1 MNILI
6 GSNVHWWNAEAAYA
20 AVIAKLL
27 KDDGHRVIVLTRP
40 GSDNEKKLTNLGL
53 EVITEPDLNTQNPFK
68 LIQSYFQLK
77 NLLATENIQIV
88 NAHRSEGYPLY
99 AFAKRSLA
107 SFRLIRTR
115 GASRKVKPHWPNQ
128 ILHGKWTDALII
140 PGKVV
145 AERDLQGIDLPENS
159 PHLIHY
165 PIDILET
172 SLLET
177 QDNYR
182 KQFNIPENHQVLAVV
197 GRIRKEK
204 GHLLLA
210 ESFQL
215 LLEDFPQTILLILYR
230 DTPDDLPEM
239 LELQNRISELGI
251 EDKVRFDSER
261 EDIRQL
267 MNFADGGVVSSI
279 DSEVICR
286 VAVEFF
292 SVGTPVAA
300 MPTGCLPEIILE
312 GVNGS
317 LADQPTALSLKK
329 AMARML
335 DNLPQLSEGAREDA
349 ETRFDPETMLKKTIH
364 VFRQTL
370 HPEHE
375 NSEMA

>member
-1 MNILI
+1 M
-6 GSNVHWWNAEAAYA
+6 
-20 AVIAKLL
+20 
-27 KDDGHRVIVLTRP
+27 
-40 GSDNEKKLTNLGL
+40 
-53 EVITEPDLNTQNPFK
+53 
-68 LIQSYFQLK
+68 
-77 NLLATENIQIV
+77 
-88 NAHRSEGYPLY
+88 
-99 AFAKRSLA
+99 
-107 SFRLIRTR
+107 
-115 GASRKVKPHWPNQ
+115 
-128 ILHGKWTDALII
+128 
-140 PGKVV
+140 
-145 AERDLQGIDLPENS
+145 
-159 PHLIHY
+159 
-165 PIDILET
+165 
-172 SLLET
+172 ET

-197 GRIRKEK
+197 GRIRQEK

-239 LELQNRISELGI
+239 LELQSRIRELGI

-267 MNFADGGVVSSI
+267 MAFADGGVVSSI

-349 ETRFDPETMLKKTIH
+349 GTRFDPETMLKKTIH

>member
-40 GSDNEKKLTNLGL
+40 GSDNEKKLRNLGL

-197 GRIRKEK
+197 GRIRQEK
-204 GHLLLA
+204 GHLLLG

-239 LELQNRISELGI
+239 LELQNRIRELGI

-267 MNFADGGVVSSI
+267 MAFADGGVVSSI

-317 LADQPTALSLKK
+317 LADEPTALSLKK

-335 DNLPQLSEGAREDA
+335 NNLPQLSEGAREDA

>member
-40 GSDNEKKLTNLGL
+40 GSDNEKKLRNLGL

-128 ILHGKWTDALII
+128 ILHGKWTDAIII

-165 PIDILET
+165 PIDIQET

-177 QDNYR
+177 KENYR

-197 GRIRKEK
+197 GRIRQEK

-239 LELQNRISELGI
+239 LELQSRIRELGI

-317 LADQPTALSLKK
+317 LADEPTALSLKK

-364 VFRQTL
+364 VFQQTL

>member
-40 GSDNEKKLTNLGL
+40 GSDNEKKLRNLGL

-197 GRIRKEK
+197 GRIRQEK

-239 LELQNRISELGI
+239 LELQNRIRELGI

-267 MNFADGGVVSSI
+267 MGFADGGVVSSI

-317 LADQPTALSLKK
+317 LADEPTALSLKK

-364 VFRQTL
+364 VFQQTL

>member
-27 KDDGHRVIVLTRP
+27 KNEGHRVIVLTRP
-40 GSDNEKKLTNLGL
+40 GSDNEKKLRNLGL

-128 ILHGKWTDALII
+128 ILHGKWTDAIII

-197 GRIRKEK
+197 GRIRQEK

-239 LELQNRISELGI
+239 LELQNRIRELGI

-267 MNFADGGVVSSI
+267 MAFADGGVVSSI

-317 LADQPTALSLKK
+317 LADEPTALSLKK

-349 ETRFDPETMLKKTIH
+349 KTRFDPETMLKKTIH

>member
-40 GSDNEKKLTNLGL
+40 GSDNEKKLRNLGL

-197 GRIRKEK
+197 GRIRQEK

-239 LELQNRISELGI
+239 LELQNRIRELGI

-267 MNFADGGVVSSI
+267 MAFADGGVVSSI

-317 LADQPTALSLKK
+317 LADEPTALSLKK

-364 VFRQTL
+364 VFQQTL

>member
-40 GSDNEKKLTNLGL
+40 GSDNEKKLRNLGL

-128 ILHGKWTDALII
+128 ILHGKWTDAIII

-165 PIDILET
+165 PIDIPET

-182 KQFNIPENHQVLAVV
+182 KQFNIPQNHQVLAVV
-197 GRIRKEK
+197 GRIRQEK

-239 LELQNRISELGI
+239 LELQNRIRELGI

-267 MNFADGGVVSSI
+267 MAFADGGVVSSI

-317 LADQPTALSLKK
+317 LADEPTALSLKK

-364 VFRQTL
+364 VFQQTL

>member
-1 MNILI
+1 MNTLI

-27 KDDGHRVIVLTRP
+27 NEAGHRVIVLTRP
-40 GSDNEKKLTNLGL
+40 GSDNEKKLRNLGL

-128 ILHGKWTDALII
+128 ILHGKWTDAIII

-165 PIDILET
+165 PIDIPKT

-197 GRIRKEK
+197 GRIRQEK

-239 LELQNRISELGI
+239 LELQNRIRELGI

-261 EDIRQL
+261 EDIHQL
-267 MNFADGGVVSSI
+267 MAFADGGVVSSI

-292 SVGTPVAA
+292 SVRTPVAA

-317 LADQPTALSLKK
+317 LADEPTALSLKK

-349 ETRFDPETMLKKTIH
+349 ETRFYPETMLKKTIH
-364 VFRQTL
+364 VFQQTL

>member
-40 GSDNEKKLTNLGL
+40 GSDNEKKLRNLGL

-165 PIDILET
+165 PIDIRET

-182 KQFNIPENHQVLAVV
+182 EQFNIPENHQVLAVV
-197 GRIRKEK
+197 GRIRQEK

-230 DTPDDLPEM
+230 DPPDDLPEM
-239 LELQNRISELGI
+239 LELQNRIRELGI

-267 MNFADGGVVSSI
+267 MAFADGGVVSSI

-317 LADQPTALSLKK
+317 LADEPTALSLKK
-329 AMARML
+329 AIARML

-364 VFRQTL
+364 VFQQTL

>member
-40 GSDNEKKLTNLGL
+40 GSDNEKKLRNLGL

-77 NLLATENIQIV
+77 NLLATENIQII

-140 PGKVV
+140 PGRVV

-197 GRIRKEK
+197 GRIRQEK
-204 GHLLLA
+204 GHLLLT

-239 LELQNRISELGI
+239 LELQNRIRELGI

-267 MNFADGGVVSSI
+267 MAFADGGVVSSI

-317 LADQPTALSLKK
+317 LADEPTALSLKK

-364 VFRQTL
+364 VFQQTL

>member
-27 KDDGHRVIVLTRP
+27 KGDGHHVIVLTRP
-40 GSDNEKKLTNLGL
+40 GSDNEKKLRNLGL
-53 EVITEPDLNTQNPFK
+53 GVITEPDLNTQNPFK

-107 SFRLIRTR
+107 SFLLIRTR

-140 PGKVV
+140 PGRVV

-197 GRIRKEK
+197 GRIRQEK
-204 GHLLLA
+204 GHLLLV

-215 LLEDFPQTILLILYR
+215 LLEDFPNTILLILYR
-230 DTPDDLPEM
+230 DTTDDLPEM
-239 LELQNRISELGI
+239 LELQNRIRELGI

-335 DNLPQLSEGAREDA
+335 DNLPQLSEGARDDA

-364 VFRQTL
+364 VFQQTL

>member
-27 KDDGHRVIVLTRP
+27 KGDGHRVIVLTRP
-40 GSDNEKKLTNLGL
+40 GSDNEKKLRNLGL

-159 PHLIHY
+159 PHLIYY
-165 PIDILET
+165 PIDIPET

-239 LELQNRISELGI
+239 LELQNRIRELGI

-267 MNFADGGVVSSI
+267 MAFADGGVVSSI

-317 LADQPTALSLKK
+317 LADEPTALSLKK

-349 ETRFDPETMLKKTIH
+349 EIRFDPETMLKKTIH
-364 VFRQTL
+364 VFRETL

>member
-27 KDDGHRVIVLTRP
+27 KGNGHRVIVLTRP
-40 GSDNEKKLTNLGL
+40 GSDNENKLRNLGL

-99 AFAKRSLA
+99 AFAKRSMA

-145 AERDLQGIDLPENS
+145 AERDLQGIDLPDNS

-172 SLLET
+172 SVMET

-182 KQFNIPENHQVLAVV
+182 KQFNIPQNYQVLTVV
-197 GRIRKEK
+197 GRIRQEK

-239 LELQNRISELGI
+239 LELQNRIRELGI

-267 MNFADGGVVSSI
+267 MAFADGGVVSSI

-292 SVGTPVAA
+292 SLGTPVAA

-364 VFRQTL
+364 VFQQTL

>member
-27 KDDGHRVIVLTRP
+27 KDGGHRVIVLTRP
-40 GSDNEKKLTNLGL
+40 GSDNENKLRNLGL

-182 KQFNIPENHQVLAVV
+182 KQFNIPETHHVLAVV
-197 GRIRKEK
+197 GRIRQEK

-239 LELQNRISELGI
+239 LELQNRIRELGI

-267 MNFADGGVVSSI
+267 MAFADGGVVSSI

-364 VFRQTL
+364 VFQHTL

>member
-40 GSDNEKKLTNLGL
+40 GSDNEKKLRNLGL

-165 PIDILET
+165 PIDIRET

-182 KQFNIPENHQVLAVV
+182 KQFNIPENHQVLAVI
-197 GRIRKEK
+197 GRIRQEK

-239 LELQNRISELGI
+239 LELQNRIRELGI

-267 MNFADGGVVSSI
+267 MAFADGGVVSSI

-317 LADQPTALSLKK
+317 LADEPTALSLKK

>member
-40 GSDNEKKLTNLGL
+40 GSDNEKKLRNLGL

-77 NLLATENIQIV
+77 NLLATENIQII

-165 PIDILET
+165 PIDILEA

-182 KQFNIPENHQVLAVV
+182 KQFNIPENHKVLAVV

-239 LELQNRISELGI
+239 LEIQSRIRELGI

-267 MNFADGGVVSSI
+267 MTFADGGVVSSI

-317 LADQPTALSLKK
+317 LADEPTALSLKK

>member
-40 GSDNEKKLTNLGL
+40 GSDNEKKLRNLGL

-172 SLLET
+172 SVLET

-197 GRIRKEK
+197 GRIRQEK

-239 LELQNRISELGI
+239 LELQNRIRELGI

-317 LADQPTALSLKK
+317 LADEPTALSLKK

>member
-27 KDDGHRVIVLTRP
+27 NDDGHRVIVLTRP
-40 GSDNEKKLTNLGL
+40 GSDNEKKLRNLGL

-197 GRIRKEK
+197 GRIRQEK

-239 LELQNRISELGI
+239 LELQNRIRELGI

-267 MNFADGGVVSSI
+267 MAFADGGVVSSI

-364 VFRQTL
+364 VFQQTL

>member
-27 KDDGHRVIVLTRP
+27 KDEGHRVIVLTRP
-40 GSDNEKKLTNLGL
+40 GSDNEKKLRNLGL

-77 NLLATENIQIV
+77 NLLATENIQLV

-128 ILHGKWTDALII
+128 ILHGKWTDAIII

-197 GRIRKEK
+197 GRIRQEK

-239 LELQNRISELGI
+239 LELQNRIRELGI

-267 MNFADGGVVSSI
+267 MNFTDGGVVSSI

-317 LADQPTALSLKK
+317 LADEPTALSLKK

-335 DNLPQLSEGAREDA
+335 DNLPQLSKGAREDA
-349 ETRFDPETMLKKTIH
+349 ETRFDPETILKKTIH

-375 NSEMA
+375 SSEMA

>member
-40 GSDNEKKLTNLGL
+40 GSDNEKKLRNLGL

-197 GRIRKEK
+197 GRIRQEK

-239 LELQNRISELGI
+239 LELQNRIRELEI
-251 EDKVRFDSER
+251 DDKVRFDSER

-267 MNFADGGVVSSI
+267 MAFADGGVISSI

-317 LADQPTALSLKK
+317 LADEPTALSLKK

>member
-40 GSDNEKKLTNLGL
+40 GSDNEKKLRNLGL

-172 SLLET
+172 SVLET

-197 GRIRKEK
+197 GRIRQEK

-239 LELQNRISELGI
+239 LELQNRIRELGI

-267 MNFADGGVVSSI
+267 MAFADGGVVSSM

-317 LADQPTALSLKK
+317 LADEPTALSLKK

-335 DNLPQLSEGAREDA
+335 DNLPQLSKGAREDA
-349 ETRFDPETMLKKTIH
+349 KTRFDPEMMLKKTIH

>member
-27 KDDGHRVIVLTRP
+27 NDDGHRVIVLTRP
-40 GSDNEKKLTNLGL
+40 GSDNEKKLRNLGL

-145 AERDLQGIDLPENS
+145 AERDLQGIDLPDNS

-172 SLLET
+172 SVMET

-197 GRIRKEK
+197 GRIRQEK

-239 LELQNRISELGI
+239 LELQNRIRELGI

-267 MNFADGGVVSSI
+267 MAFADGGVVSSI

-317 LADQPTALSLKK
+317 LADEPTALSLKK

>member
-27 KDDGHRVIVLTRP
+27 KGDGHRVIVLTRP
-40 GSDNEKKLTNLGL
+40 GSDNEKKLRNLGL

-197 GRIRKEK
+197 GRIRQEK

-239 LELQNRISELGI
+239 LELQNRIRELGI

-267 MNFADGGVVSSI
+267 MAFADGGVVSSI

-317 LADQPTALSLKK
+317 LADEPTALSLKK

>member
-40 GSDNEKKLTNLGL
+40 GSDNEKKLRNLGL

-165 PIDILET
+165 PIDIPET

-239 LELQNRISELGI
+239 LELQNRIRELGI

-267 MNFADGGVVSSI
+267 MNFTDGGVVSSI

-300 MPTGCLPEIILE
+300 
-312 GVNGS
+312 
-317 LADQPTALSLKK
+317 LSGLI
-329 AMARML
+329 
-335 DNLPQLSEGAREDA
+335 DA
-349 ETRFDPETMLKKTIH
+349 T
-364 VFRQTL
+364 
-370 HPEHE
+370 
-375 NSEMA
+375 

>member
-27 KDDGHRVIVLTRP
+27 KGDGHRVIVLTRP
-40 GSDNEKKLTNLGL
+40 GSDNEKKLRNLGL

-140 PGKVV
+140 PGRVV
-145 AERDLQGIDLPENS
+145 AERDLQSIDLPENS

-165 PIDILET
+165 PIDILKT
-172 SLLET
+172 SVLET

-182 KQFNIPENHQVLAVV
+182 KQFNIPQNHQVLAVV
-197 GRIRKEK
+197 GRIRQEK

-239 LELQNRISELGI
+239 LELQNRIRELGI

-267 MNFADGGVVSSI
+267 MDFADGGVVSSI

-317 LADQPTALSLKK
+317 LADEPTALSLKK

-349 ETRFDPETMLKKTIH
+349 EIRFDPETMLKKTIH
-364 VFRQTL
+364 VFQQTL
-370 HPEHE
+370 HLEHE

>member
-27 KDDGHRVIVLTRP
+27 KGDGHRVIVLTRP
-40 GSDNEKKLTNLGL
+40 RSDNEKKLRNLGL

-128 ILHGKWTDALII
+128 ILHGKWTDAIII

-159 PHLIHY
+159 PHHIHY
-165 PIDILET
+165 PIDIPET

-239 LELQNRISELGI
+239 LDLQTRIRELGI
-251 EDKVRFDSER
+251 EDNVRFDSDR

-267 MNFADGGVVSSI
+267 MAFADGGVVSSI

-286 VAVEFF
+286 VAIEFF

-317 LADQPTALSLKK
+317 LADEPTALSLKK

-349 ETRFDPETMLKKTIH
+349 ETRFHPETMLKKTIH
-364 VFRQTL
+364 VFQQTL

>member
-27 KDDGHRVIVLTRP
+27 KDGGHRVIVLTRP
-40 GSDNEKKLTNLGL
+40 GSDNEKKLRNLGL

-128 ILHGKWTDALII
+128 VLHGKWTDALII

-145 AERDLQGIDLPENS
+145 AERDLQGIDLPVNS

-197 GRIRKEK
+197 GRIRQEK

-210 ESFQL
+210 ESFQI
-215 LLEDFPQTILLILYR
+215 LLEDFPKTILLILYR
-230 DTPDDLPEM
+230 DTPNDLPEI
-239 LELQNRISELGI
+239 LELQSRIRELGI

-267 MNFADGGVVSSI
+267 MAFADGGVVSSI

-335 DNLPQLSEGAREDA
+335 EKLPQLSEGAREDA

>member
-27 KDDGHRVIVLTRP
+27 KDDGHRVIVLTRS
-40 GSDNEKKLTNLGL
+40 GSDNEKKLRNLGL

-140 PGKVV
+140 PGRVV

-197 GRIRKEK
+197 GRIRQEK

-215 LLEDFPQTILLILYR
+215 LLEVFPKTILLILYR

-239 LELQNRISELGI
+239 LELQNRIRELGI

-267 MNFADGGVVSSI
+267 MNFTDGGVVSSI

-317 LADQPTALSLKK
+317 LADEPTAFSLKN
-329 AMARML
+329 AMVRML
-335 DNLPQLSEGAREDA
+335 HNLPQLSKGAREDA

-364 VFRQTL
+364 VFQQTL

>member
-40 GSDNEKKLTNLGL
+40 GSDNEKKLRNLGL

-182 KQFNIPENHQVLAVV
+182 EQFNIPQNHQVLTVV
-197 GRIRKEK
+197 GRIRQEK

-239 LELQNRISELGI
+239 LELQNRIRELGI

-267 MNFADGGVVSSI
+267 MAFADGGVVSSI

-317 LADQPTALSLKK
+317 LADEPTALSLKK

-364 VFRQTL
+364 VFQQTL

>member
-40 GSDNEKKLTNLGL
+40 GSDNEKKLRNLGL

-140 PGKVV
+140 PGKVI

-172 SLLET
+172 SLLVT

-182 KQFNIPENHQVLAVV
+182 EQFNIPQNHQVLTVV
-197 GRIRKEK
+197 GRIRQEK

-239 LELQNRISELGI
+239 LELQNRIRELGI

-267 MNFADGGVVSSI
+267 MAFADGGVVSSI

-292 SVGTPVAA
+292 SVGTPVTA

-317 LADQPTALSLKK
+317 LADEPTALSLKK

-335 DNLPQLSEGAREDA
+335 DNLPQLSEGAKEDA
-349 ETRFDPETMLKKTIH
+349 ETRFDPKTMLKKTIH

-370 HPEHE
+370 YPEHE

>member
-40 GSDNEKKLTNLGL
+40 GSDNEKKLRNLGL

-115 GASRKVKPHWPNQ
+115 GASRKVMPHWPNQ

-165 PIDILET
+165 PIDIPET

-182 KQFNIPENHQVLAVV
+182 KQFNIPQNHQVLAVV
-197 GRIRKEK
+197 GRIRQEK

-230 DTPDDLPEM
+230 DTPEDLPEM
-239 LELQNRISELGI
+239 LELQNRIRELGI

-267 MNFADGGVVSSI
+267 MNFTDGGVVSSI

-317 LADQPTALSLKK
+317 LADEPTALSLKK

-364 VFRQTL
+364 VFQQTL

>member
-1 MNILI
+1 MC
-6 GSNVHWWNAEAAYA
+6 
-20 AVIAKLL
+20 
-27 KDDGHRVIVLTRP
+27 
-40 GSDNEKKLTNLGL
+40 
-53 EVITEPDLNTQNPFK
+53 
-68 LIQSYFQLK
+68 
-77 NLLATENIQIV
+77 
-88 NAHRSEGYPLY
+88 
-99 AFAKRSLA
+99 
-107 SFRLIRTR
+107 IRDR
-115 GASRKVKPHWPNQ
+115 
-128 ILHGKWTDALII
+128 
-140 PGKVV
+140 
-145 AERDLQGIDLPENS
+145 
-159 PHLIHY
+159 
-165 PIDILET
+165 
-172 SLLET
+172 
-177 QDNYR
+177 
-182 KQFNIPENHQVLAVV
+182 FNIPENHQVLAVV
-197 GRIRKEK
+197 GRIRQEK

-239 LELQNRISELGI
+239 LELQNRIRELGI

-267 MNFADGGVVSSI
+267 MAFADGGVVSSI

-317 LADQPTALSLKK
+317 LADEPTALSLKK

>member
-27 KDDGHRVIVLTRP
+27 KDDGHRVIVLTRQ
-40 GSDNEKKLTNLGL
+40 GSDNEKKLKNLGL

-140 PGKVV
+140 PSKVV
-145 AERDLQGIDLPENS
+145 AERDLQGIDLPVNS

-165 PIDILET
+165 PIDIPET

-182 KQFNIPENHQVLAVV
+182 KQLNIPETHQVVAVV
-197 GRIRKEK
+197 GRIRQEK

-239 LELQNRISELGI
+239 LELQNRIRELGI

-267 MNFADGGVVSSI
+267 MAFAEGGVVSSI

-317 LADQPTALSLKK
+317 LADEPTALSLKK

-364 VFRQTL
+364 VFQQTL

>member
-1 MNILI
+1 MDRRPHHPGQSCCGK
-6 GSNVHWWNAEAAYA
+6 GSPRY
-20 AVIAKLL
+20 
-27 KDDGHRVIVLTRP
+27 RLT
-40 GSDNEKKLTNLGL
+40 GKFST
-53 EVITEPDLNTQNPFK
+53 
-68 LIQSYFQLK
+68 S
-77 NLLATENIQIV
+77 
-88 NAHRSEGYPLY
+88 HPL
-99 AFAKRSLA
+99 
-107 SFRLIRTR
+107 
-115 GASRKVKPHWPNQ
+115 
-128 ILHGKWTDALII
+128 
-140 PGKVV
+140 
-145 AERDLQGIDLPENS
+145 
-159 PHLIHY
+159 
-165 PIDILET
+165 PIDIPET

-182 KQFNIPENHQVLAVV
+182 KQFNIPENHKVLAVV
-197 GRIRKEK
+197 GRIRQEK

-239 LELQNRISELGI
+239 LELQNRIRELGI

-267 MNFADGGVVSSI
+267 MAFADGGVVSSI

-317 LADQPTALSLKK
+317 LADEPTALSLKK

-335 DNLPQLSEGAREDA
+335 DNLPQLSEGAREMP
-349 ETRFDPETMLKKTIH
+349 ERFDPETMLKKTIH
-364 VFRQTL
+364 VFRKPCILNMRTAKWLETL
-370 HPEHE
+370 PKT
-375 NSEMA
+375 NPK

>member
-27 KDDGHRVIVLTRP
+27 KDNGHRVIVLTRP
-40 GSDNEKKLTNLGL
+40 GSDNEKKLRNLGL

-197 GRIRKEK
+197 GRIRQEK

-239 LELQNRISELGI
+239 LELQNRIRELGI

-267 MNFADGGVVSSI
+267 MAFAEGGVVSSI

-317 LADQPTALSLKK
+317 LADEPTALSLKK

-349 ETRFDPETMLKKTIH
+349 KTRFDPETMLKKTIH

>member
-1 MNILI
+1 MNIRI

-27 KDDGHRVIVLTRP
+27 KDNGHSVIVLTRP
-40 GSDNEKKLTNLGL
+40 GSDNEKKLRNLGL

-145 AERDLQGIDLPENS
+145 AERDLQGIDLPKNS
-159 PHLIHY
+159 PNLIHY
-165 PIDILET
+165 PIDIPET
-172 SLLET
+172 SFLET

-182 KQFNIPENHQVLAVV
+182 KQFNIPENHHVLAVV
-197 GRIRKEK
+197 GRIRQEK

-230 DTPDDLPEM
+230 DTPDVLPEM
-239 LELQNRISELGI
+239 LELQNRIRELGI

-261 EDIRQL
+261 EDIHQL
-267 MNFADGGVVSSI
+267 MAFADGGVVSSI
-279 DSEVICR
+279 GSEVICR

-317 LADQPTALSLKK
+317 LADEPTALSLKK

>member
-40 GSDNEKKLTNLGL
+40 GSDNEKKLRNLGL

-165 PIDILET
+165 PHRYPG
-172 SLLET
+172 
-177 QDNYR
+177 N
-182 KQFNIPENHQVLAVV
+182 
-197 GRIRKEK
+197 
-204 GHLLLA
+204 
-210 ESFQL
+210 
-215 LLEDFPQTILLILYR
+215 FPFG
-230 DTPDDLPEM
+230 
-239 LELQNRISELGI
+239 N
-251 EDKVRFDSER
+251 
-261 EDIRQL
+261 
-267 MNFADGGVVSSI
+267 
-279 DSEVICR
+279 
-286 VAVEFF
+286 
-292 SVGTPVAA
+292 
-300 MPTGCLPEIILE
+300 TG
-312 GVNGS
+312 
-317 LADQPTALSLKK
+317 
-329 AMARML
+329 
-335 DNLPQLSEGAREDA
+335 
-349 ETRFDPETMLKKTIH
+349 
-364 VFRQTL
+364 
-370 HPEHE
+370 
-375 NSEMA
+375 

>member
-27 KDDGHRVIVLTRP
+27 KGDGHRVIVLTRP
-40 GSDNEKKLTNLGL
+40 GSDNEKKLRNLGL

-165 PIDILET
+165 PIDILEA

-197 GRIRKEK
+197 GRIRQEK

-239 LELQNRISELGI
+239 LELQNRIRELGI

-267 MNFADGGVVSSI
+267 MAFADGGVVSSI

-364 VFRQTL
+364 VFQQTL